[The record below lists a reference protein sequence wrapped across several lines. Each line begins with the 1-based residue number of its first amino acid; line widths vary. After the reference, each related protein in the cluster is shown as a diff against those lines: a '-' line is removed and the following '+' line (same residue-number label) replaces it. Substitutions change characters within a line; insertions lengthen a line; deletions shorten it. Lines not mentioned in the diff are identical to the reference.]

1 MQRRE
6 ERKHS
11 PEVARIGHTS
21 GKREAALRHTYCY
34 IQRVSNL
41 LEVYLHPRSI
51 SMFHGR
57 TVNTEILKTNITNKG
72 QLITILNK
80 VSRERLCSAVKP

>member
-1 MQRRE
+1 M
-6 ERKHS
+6 
-11 PEVARIGHTS
+11 
-21 GKREAALRHTYCY
+21 
-34 IQRVSNL
+34 
-41 LEVYLHPRSI
+41 LEVYLYPRSI

-80 VSRERLCSAVKP
+80 VSRERLCSAVKS